1 MNEACLETFKQEPY
15 IYAMVRN
22 LLISNITFS
31 QFRECASTTDFSES
45 QVWAKLKPVW
55 KIFTET
61 IERDEFMSEE
71 QICK

>member
-1 MNEACLETFKQEPY
+1 MNEACLATFEEEPY
-15 IYAMVRN
+15 ILAMVRN
-22 LLISNITFS
+22 LLISNVTFAQLAQCS
-31 QFRECASTTDFSES
+31 DSTDISES

-61 IERDEFMSEE
+61 IERDEFMNEE